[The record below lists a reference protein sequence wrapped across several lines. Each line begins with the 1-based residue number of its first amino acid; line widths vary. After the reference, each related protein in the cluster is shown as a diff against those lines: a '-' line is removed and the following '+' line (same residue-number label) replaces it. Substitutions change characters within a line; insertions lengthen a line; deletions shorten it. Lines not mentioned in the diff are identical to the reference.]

1 MLYSNDIILN
11 QKRFTIMITIIT
23 VLLFIVILMSKIKI
37 SPPNPSVCCISTP
50 PPPLRGGP
58 ATAWSTVPHGAGL
71 TSPPPGETCLGT
83 KGWDNQLRITG
94 YSKVYTYIQ
103 IKCVYIY
110 IHTYLY
116 INIYICIYIYK
127 YIYIIIYIYIIHA
140 CIYI

>member
-23 VLLFIVILMSKIKI
+23 VLLFIVILMSKIQI

-116 INIYICIYIYK
+116 INIYICIYIYIN
-127 YIYIIIYIYIIHA
+127 IYI
-140 CIYI
+140 